1 MRKTPAPLS
10 VPVMKTVMKPTAGI
24 AVLEKPPLKV
34 MATSKTPSPRAVPV
48 KAAPA
53 KAALVKPAPV
63 AIKPAVKLPTLE
75 KKPAPKAALAK
86 ASTVKPAAVAI
97 KAPKVVAETPAT
109 YFAGAAGRAW
119 RMSGKHAVAYV
130 HTAALAG
137 ELLQTEPRQVAG
149 FAMAIYYDRK
159 GRAFAWQFRFD
170 TARWAEVTGRL
181 L

>member
-10 VPVMKTVMKPTAGI
+10 APFVKPTA
-24 AVLEKPPLKV
+24 K
-34 MATSKTPSPRAVPV
+34 M
-48 KAAPA
+48 
-53 KAALVKPAPV
+53 
-63 AIKPAVKLPTLE
+63 PTLE
-75 KKPAPKAALAK
+75 KKLPLKVTASAKTLVPKAMPVKVPAAKSTPAPAAKSTPAPTTRLTAK
-86 ASTVKPAAVAI
+86 TPAAKPV
-97 KAPKVVAETPAT
+97 KVIAETPAT
-109 YFAGAAGRAW
+109 YFAGVAGRAW

-149 FAMAIYYDRK
+149 SAMAIYYDRK
-159 GRAFAWQFRFD
+159 GRPFAWQFRFD

>member
-10 VPVMKTVMKPTAGI
+10 APFVKPTA
-24 AVLEKPPLKV
+24 K
-34 MATSKTPSPRAVPV
+34 M
-48 KAAPA
+48 
-53 KAALVKPAPV
+53 
-63 AIKPAVKLPTLE
+63 PTLE
-75 KKPAPKAALAK
+75 KKLPLKVTASAKTLVPKAMPVKAPAAKSTPAPAAK
-86 ASTVKPAAVAI
+86 STPAPAA
-97 KAPKVVAETPAT
+97 KSTPAPATRLTAKTPAAKPVKVIAETPAT
-109 YFAGAAGRAW
+109 YFAGVAGRAW

-149 FAMAIYYDRK
+149 SAMAIYYDRK
-159 GRAFAWQFRFD
+159 GRPFAWQFRFD

>member
-10 VPVMKTVMKPTAGI
+10 VPAIKPTMKPTAGI
-24 AVLEKPPLKV
+24 AVLEKKPSLKV
-34 MATSKTPSPRAVPV
+34 AAASKTTSPKALPV
-48 KAAPA
+48 KAVS
-53 KAALVKPAPV
+53 VKPAPMAV
-63 AIKPAVKLPTLE
+63 KSAVKLPTLE
-75 KKPAPKAALAK
+75 KKSVPKAALAK
-86 ASTVKPAAVAI
+86 ASAVKPAAVAI
-97 KAPKVVAETPAT
+97 KVPRVVAETPAT

-149 FAMAIYYDRK
+149 SAMAIYYDRK

>member
-10 VPVMKTVMKPTAGI
+10 PAPIAKPTA
-24 AVLEKPPLKV
+24 
-34 MATSKTPSPRAVPV
+34 KTPTPKKTPTPEKKPTPKAVAV
-48 KAAPA
+48 KTLLAKTVPPA
-53 KAALVKPAPV
+53 KAVPL
-63 AIKPAVKLPTLE
+63 
-75 KKPAPKAALAK
+75 
-86 ASTVKPAAVAI
+86 
-97 KAPKVVAETPAT
+97 APKVVAETPAT

-149 FAMAIYYDRK
+149 SAMAIYYDRK
-159 GRAFAWQFRFD
+159 GRPFAWQLRFD
-170 TARWAEVTGRL
+170 AARWAEVTGRL